1 MNGKQLS
8 RAKKIIENDRL
19 GLVYGSEDLIRRDVE
34 SLLREYFSL
43 TSPVTI
49 SLLKNGDKIKILIE
63 TECSGVKRFATF
75 GELLQ

>member
-19 GLVYGSEDLIRRDVE
+19 GLVYGSQDLIRRDVE
-34 SLLREYFSL
+34 NLLREFFAL

-49 SLLKNGDKIKILIE
+49 SFFKNGDKIKIVIE
-63 TECSGVKRFATF
+63 TECSSVKKFNTI
-75 GELLQ
+75 GELL